1 MNGLSQARR
10 QDRAKVTAIRATVT
24 PRCVIL
30 GKLFHFCAFVSS
42 QDRSVRPQ
50 CSITDLLSCLRH
62 PPFPLASSLLPNC
75 LQKSLAH
82 VLDPAVRKLLSFLKG
97 EVLWNGDRTPAW
109 EGAARSQSTPPLLS
123 GAPLSSAVT
132 HLPSFLCEQHRWD
145 KGTLFK

>member
-1 MNGLSQARR
+1 MHGLSQARR

-24 PRCVIL
+24 PCCVIL

-42 QDRSVRPQ
+42 QDRSARPQ

-62 PPFPLASSLLPNC
+62 PPFPLASSLLPNG
-75 LQKSLAH
+75 LQKNLAP

-109 EGAARSQSTPPLLS
+109 AGAARSQSAPPLFS
-123 GAPLSSAVT
+123 GAPRPL
-132 HLPSFLCEQHRWD
+132 LPLTSPPFL
-145 KGTLFK
+145 